1 MSLITDKELCHSP
14 RKLQK
19 KQPPLN
25 LSNTLKKQKVPVQSC
40 CGELL
45 TLEEESNDEGHLQRD
60 CAHLV
65 LVGHGC
71 LPSSGEAT
79 SFICFQL
86 FRLQGGD
93 GVIPPSLRSPAPA
106 PLPVTRVSKPS
117 VPMSPWWVLHWMWS
131 ELWGLEG
138 NLKSWQIP
146 QSSGFQTGHLCKPG
160 SQCWKLAAAN
170 KTWGLCPKNSER
182 RTHNWSKQRQHFLI
196 QLWALFTP

>member
-25 LSNTLKKQKVPVQSC
+25 RSNTLKKQKVPVQSC

-45 TLEEESNDEGHLQRD
+45 TLEEESNNEGHLQRD

-71 LPSSGEAT
+71 LPLSGEAT

-86 FRLQGGD
+86 FVYKEVMGWYLLAFGALHQPHCLSHMCPSHPFPCPLGESSIECGLSFGSGGKPQVLANPSIFWISNRTPLQAWES
-93 GVIPPSLRSPAPA
+93 I
-106 PLPVTRVSKPS
+106 
-117 VPMSPWWVLHWMWS
+117 
-131 ELWGLEG
+131 
-138 NLKSWQIP
+138 LK
-146 QSSGFQTGHLCKPG
+146 TGC
-160 SQCWKLAAAN
+160 C
-170 KTWGLCPKNSER
+170 
-182 RTHNWSKQRQHFLI
+182 
-196 QLWALFTP
+196 